1 MCLASERIRVA
12 AKYLANIRMDNLTLL
27 RPPRDQSDSLDPAQ
41 RSEAYTPRT
50 DSPGGPGE
58 VRRERWRPE
67 WVYCRFCP
75 KIGCPRMLLL
85 PDCKPQNA
93 SPVHVQLGRGCTRIR
108 HHGRL
113 SAHIHLQF
121 LSFPLS
127 SSLHQSILFDR
138 ASHHIYRALLLWID
152 ITPGLL
158 TSFAK
163 QPTGAHEPSSG

>member
-1 MCLASERIRVA
+1 M
-12 AKYLANIRMDNLTLL
+12 LL
-27 RPPRDQSDSLDPAQ
+27 RGFASQQILGEYSYGQLDNITPPRDQSDSLDPAQ

-127 SSLHQSILFDR
+127 SVAGRCSSEHPIRSCISPHIPGATLLDR
-138 ASHHIYRALLLWID
+138 HHSR
-152 ITPGLL
+152 
-158 TSFAK
+158 
-163 QPTGAHEPSSG
+163 SSYFLR